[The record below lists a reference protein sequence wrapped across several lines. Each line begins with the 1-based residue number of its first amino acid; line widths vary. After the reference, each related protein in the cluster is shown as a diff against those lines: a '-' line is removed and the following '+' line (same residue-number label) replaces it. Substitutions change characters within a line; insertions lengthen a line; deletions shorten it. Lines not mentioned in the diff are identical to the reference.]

1 MAAHQRYALTSF
13 FVLAYTWTW
22 LCWWSVFAV
31 SSGYLS
37 LPVPQQYL
45 ATLGQFGPFAAAVF
59 VTYVTSSRAGFRE
72 FLSRLGRWRV
82 HPIWI
87 LVSMLLLPATMLM
100 AIFLYAYFKGTVATL
115 RFQDAWAT
123 LPAHF
128 IYMLVLGGPL
138 GEEPGW
144 RGFALPRLQ
153 ARYGAVA
160 ASVWL
165 GLLWAGWHLP
175 LWWIYP
181 PPCPFLLYV
190 AGAIFMTFLFTW
202 LFNHT
207 RGSVLYSLIF
217 HNSMSIAS
225 VRLPEVPAYH
235 VWVLCLLSVVLVI
248 LFYDRQLGQSD
259 DEPSSKMHISSP
271 TRYMP

>member
-1 MAAHQRYALTSF
+1 MAAPQRYALTSF
-13 FVLAYTWTW
+13 FVLAYAWTW

-31 SSGYLS
+31 SSGHLS

-59 VTYVTSSRAGFRE
+59 MTYATSSRAGLRE
-72 FLSRLGRWRV
+72 FLSRLGRWRAR
-82 HPIWI
+82 PIWI
-87 LVSMLLLPATMLM
+87 LVSVLLLPATMLM
-100 AIFLYAYFKGTVATL
+100 AIFLYAYFKGTIAML
-115 RFQDAWAT
+115 RFQDTWAT

-128 IYMLVLGGPL
+128 VYMFVLGGPL

-160 ASVWL
+160 ASIWL

-190 AGAIFMTFLFTW
+190 AGAILMTFLFTW

-207 RGSVLYSLIF
+207 HGSVLYSLIF

-225 VRLPEVPAYH
+225 VRLPEMPAYH
-235 VWVLCLLSVVLVI
+235 LWVLCLLSVVLVI
-248 LFYDRQLGQSD
+248 LFYDPQLGQSD
-259 DEPSSKMHISSP
+259 DEPSSKNAH
-271 TRYMP
+271 